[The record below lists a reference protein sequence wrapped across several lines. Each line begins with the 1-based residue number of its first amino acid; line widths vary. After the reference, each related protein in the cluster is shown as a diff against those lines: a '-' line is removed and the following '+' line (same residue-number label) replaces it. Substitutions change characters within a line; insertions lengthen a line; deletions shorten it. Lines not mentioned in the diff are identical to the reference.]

1 MSILESPGQK
11 VGAFFYLRFMTMEEL
26 HALFLEHPTVCT
38 DTRKITENCL
48 FFALKG
54 PNFNGNAFAQEA
66 LDKGAAYAIIDEE
79 AFKTSDKFV
88 LCKDVLETL
97 QQLATYHRNYSKARI
112 VSLTGSN
119 GKTTTKEL
127 INAVISKK
135 YKTIATQGN
144 LNNHIGVPLTLLSI
158 KEDTEMAIVE
168 MGANHIG
175 EIEFLCTIAQ
185 PDFGYITNFGKA
197 HLEGFGSIEGVI
209 QGKSEL
215 YNYLK
220 VNDKYIFL
228 NADDDIQKEKLSTYT
243 KKMGFSTNDD
253 HQFYNIQFLGV
264 TPFISLKFE
273 GIQINTQLVG
283 KYNFPNCC
291 AAILMGKYFNVPLED
306 IKSAIERY
314 QPQNNRSQ
322 ILSKNGFDIVLDA
335 YNANPTS
342 MKAALENFSL
352 MHADHKTLILG
363 DMFELGNTASEE
375 HQAIADFAEQLQF
388 DAVYLV
394 GENFFAINTALNK
407 FKSFDK
413 LKEHLKKNP
422 LEKGAL
428 LIKGSRGM
436 ALERALDLL

>member
-1 MSILESPGQK
+1 MIMK
-11 VGAFFYLRFMTMEEL
+11 AL
-26 HALFLEHPTVCT
+26 HALFLEHPTICT

-66 LDKGAAYAIIDEE
+66 LDKGAAYAIIDQEE
-79 AFKTSDKFV
+79 FKTSDRLLLV
-88 LCKDVLETL
+88 DDVLDIL
-97 QQLATYHRNYSKARI
+97 QQLSTYHRNYSKAKVI
-112 VSLTGSN
+112 SLTGSN

-127 INAVISKK
+127 ISAVISKK
-135 YKTIATQGN
+135 YKTIATKGN

-175 EIEFLCTIAQ
+175 EIGFLSTIAQ

-197 HLEGFGSIEGVI
+197 HLEGFGGAEGVI
-209 QGKSEL
+209 KGKSEL
-215 YNYLK
+215 YDYLK
-220 VNDKYIFL
+220 TNDKYIFL

-243 KKMGFSTNDD
+243 KKMGFSTND
-253 HQFYNIQFLGV
+253 HHYYNIKFLGV
-264 TPFISLKFE
+264 DPYVLLEME
-273 GIQINTQLVG
+273 GIQITTQLVG

-352 MHADHKTLILG
+352 MNADRKTLILG

-375 HQAIADFAEQLQF
+375 HQAIAELAKELGF
-388 DAVYLV
+388 DDAYLV
-394 GENFFAINTALNK
+394 GGNFHDTNTTLNK
-407 FKSFDK
+407 FKSFED
-413 LKEHLKKNP
+413 LKVHLSKKP
-422 LEKGAL
+422 LKKGAL

-436 ALERALDLL
+436 ALERVLDFL